1 MQTFSLPSTHLRS
14 EKFLLIFELLYR
26 HVYDSDNKDESLLQ
40 KSKDA
45 KLSSNRVYNEKNYHY
60 RNFSQEE
67 YDALINLINNK
78 NIIIQKTDKGN
89 TVVIIDRAN
98 YLTEMQKILSDTNK
112 FVKVSFNSKHKVNK
126 EIRHLL
132 DIESSLLVTLL
143 VSHSLLTSFWTKQ

>member
-1 MQTFSLPSTHLRS
+1 MTLLSTSLTT
-14 EKFLLIFELLYR
+14 KTLL
-26 HVYDSDNKDESLLQ
+26 SKKQ
-40 KSKDA
+40 K
-45 KLSSNRVYNEKNYHY
+45 
-60 RNFSQEE
+60 
-67 YDALINLINNK
+67 
-78 NIIIQKTDKGN
+78 KGN

-143 VSHSLLTSFWTKQ
+143 VSHSLLTSIWTKQ

>member
-1 MQTFSLPSTHLRS
+1 MQTFSLPSTRLGS
-14 EKFLLIFELLYR
+14 EQFLLIFELLYR

-60 RNFSQEE
+60 RNVSQEE
-67 YDALINLINNK
+67 YDAFINLINNK
-78 NIIIQKTDKGN
+78 NIIIQKADKGN

-98 YLTEMQKILSDTNK
+98 YITEMQKILSDTNK
-112 FVKVSFNSKHKVNK
+112 FVKVSFSSKHKVNK
-126 EIRHLL
+126 EIRLLL

-143 VSHSLLTSFWTKQ
+143 VSHSLLTSI